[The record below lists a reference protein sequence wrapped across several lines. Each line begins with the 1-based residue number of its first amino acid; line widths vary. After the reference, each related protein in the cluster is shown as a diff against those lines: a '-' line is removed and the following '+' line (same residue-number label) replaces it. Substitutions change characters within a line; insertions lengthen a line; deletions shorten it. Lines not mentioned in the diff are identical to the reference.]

1 MDIGLPSLAQPAQ
14 PHLQLRRFGLFVSLE
29 VRPGRLSASV
39 AG

>member
-1 MDIGLPSLAQPAQ
+1 MDIGLPSLAQPAGPFAMQ
-14 PHLQLRRFGLFVSLE
+14 LE